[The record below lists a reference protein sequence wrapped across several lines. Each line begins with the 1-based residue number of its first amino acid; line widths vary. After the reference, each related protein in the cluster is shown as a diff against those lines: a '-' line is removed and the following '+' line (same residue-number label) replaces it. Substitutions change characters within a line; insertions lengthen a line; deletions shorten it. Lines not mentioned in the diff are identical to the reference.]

1 MLKKKEKKIGDD
13 IEDEHD
19 NYYKKLM
26 ILVSS

>member
-1 MLKKKEKKIGDD
+1 MLKKKKRIGDD

-19 NYYKKLM
+19 NFYKKLM